1 MKMRAF
7 YTAVLIVLFH
17 SQGASQIL
25 VGPVVGGQ
33 VTWVSF
39 DNKETKDLVSS
50 QPVFN
55 FHAGA
60 SVAFRVQKRFFLQ
73 TSFLYMQRGKVLEGR
88 SSDPSLRNE
97 VKYQYLDMP
106 ILYTAEFKGRIGQ
119 DKVFKW
125 YFGIGPNVSYWL
137 GGKGVLRNGDL
148 NENLINPPD
157 YELPYTIT
165 FKKDPEF
172 ISENEMNVS
181 EPNRFQ
187 LGLNFSAGLIVE
199 PFGEHKIMLTSRYM
213 LGHSFFSPTTNG
225 QFGLDGILYY
235 EDDLRVRNQEIV
247 LSLHYFIDLKTE
259 ERNKGKSTN
268 KVKTNKRKRKF

>member
-1 MKMRAF
+1 MNKVTVYAGIVF
-7 YTAVLIVLFH
+7 LLIGSNVF
-17 SQGASQIL
+17 SQIL

-33 VTWVSF
+33 MTWVSF
-39 DNKETKDLVSS
+39 DDEASQDEVSS

-55 FHAGA
+55 FHAGG

-73 TSFLYMQRGKVLEGR
+73 TSILYMQRGKVIEGK
-88 SSDPSLRNE
+88 SLDPSLRNE
-97 VKYQYLDMP
+97 VNYQYLDMP

-125 YFGIGPNVSYWL
+125 YFGVGPNVSYWL

-148 NENLINPPD
+148 NENLVNPPD
-157 YELPYTIT
+157 YTLPYKIV

-172 ISENEMNVS
+172 ISENEMNVA
-181 EPNRFQ
+181 EPNRLQ

-199 PFGEHKIMLTSRYM
+199 PFGEQKFMLTTRYM
-213 LGHSFFSPTTNG
+213 LGHSFFSPTSNG

-235 EDDLRVRNQEIV
+235 QDDLRVRNQEVV

-259 ERNKGKSTN
+259 ERNKGKSTS
-268 KVKTNKRKRKF
+268 KVKTNKRKR